1 MAGIPRQRLDTSTP
15 HPARVWDYWLGG
27 TDNFASDREVAAQ
40 IVEVM
45 PDLPINARSERQFI
59 GRVVGML
66 AGEIGVD
73 QFLDVGTGIPNAG
86 NTHVVAQKINPAA
99 RIVYVD
105 NDPIVL
111 IHARALLES
120 TSEGATD
127 YLDADLR
134 HPDPLLQAASETL
147 DFSRPV
153 GLMLMGVIE
162 FVTDDT
168 LALDTVHT
176 LIDALSPGSYV
187 AIASSMPSV
196 GMQRAVDLWHARGGA
211 PLVLRSPENL
221 TRFFDGLDLLE
232 PGVVS
237 LPQWRPDPLTD
248 YRDMEVYQYGGVAR
262 KG

>member
-1 MAGIPRQRLDTSTP
+1 MAGTPRQRLDTSIP

-27 TDNFASDREVAAQ
+27 NENFASDREVATL
-40 IVEVM
+40 ITEVM
-45 PDLPINARSERQFI
+45 PDMPINARSERQFI
-59 GRVVGML
+59 GRCVGLL
-66 AGEIGVD
+66 AGETGVD
-73 QFLDVGTGIPNAG
+73 QFLDVGAGISNAG
-86 NTHVVAQKINPAA
+86 NTHLVAQKINPAA

-111 IHARALLES
+111 IHARALMES
-120 TSEGATD
+120 TPDGAVD

-134 HPDPLLQAASETL
+134 HPDPLLQAASETI

-153 GLMLMGVIE
+153 GLMLLGVIE

-168 LALDTVHT
+168 LALDAVHT

-187 AIASSMPSV
+187 AIASSMPSP
-196 GMQRAVDLWHARGGA
+196 GMRAAVDVWHARGGA
-211 PLVLRSPENL
+211 PLVLRTPENL

-237 LPQWRPDPLTD
+237 LPQWRPDTLTD
-248 YRDMEVYQYGGVAR
+248 YRDREVYQYGGVAR
-262 KG
+262 KH

>member
-1 MAGIPRQRLDTSTP
+1 MAGTPRQRLDISIP

-27 TDNFASDREVAAQ
+27 TENFAADREVATQ
-40 IVEVM
+40 ITAVM

-59 GRVVGML
+59 GRAVALL
-66 AGEIGVD
+66 AGELGVD
-73 QFLDVGTGIPNAG
+73 QFLDVGTGIPSSG
-86 NTHVVAQKINPAA
+86 NTHLVAQKINPAA

-105 NDPIVL
+105 NDPAVL

-120 TSEGATD
+120 TPEGATD

-134 HPDPLLQAASETL
+134 SPDPLLEAASETL

-168 LALDTVHT
+168 LAFDVVHA
-176 LIDALSPGSYV
+176 LVDALSPGSYV
-187 AIASSMPSV
+187 AIASSTPSV
-196 GMQRAVDLWHARGGA
+196 RMQKAADVWQRRGGA
-211 PLVLRSPENL
+211 PLVLRTPETL
-221 TRFFDGLDLLE
+221 ARFFDDLDLLD

-237 LPQWRPDPLTD
+237 LPQWRPDTLTD
-248 YRDMEVYQYGGVAR
+248 YRDREVHQYGGVAR
-262 KG
+262 KP